1 VEGGRVLGSVEGG
14 CRSGAVEGGRVLGS
28 VEGGCRSGAVEGG
41 RRSRMLG
48 AVEGGRRPRMLGA
61 VEGGRVG
68 GGGAVWRDGRGGC
81 LEWRVRG

>member
-1 VEGGRVLGSVEGG
+1 MEGG

-68 GGGAVWRDGRGGC
+68 GGGAVWRDGRGG
-81 LEWRVRG
+81 